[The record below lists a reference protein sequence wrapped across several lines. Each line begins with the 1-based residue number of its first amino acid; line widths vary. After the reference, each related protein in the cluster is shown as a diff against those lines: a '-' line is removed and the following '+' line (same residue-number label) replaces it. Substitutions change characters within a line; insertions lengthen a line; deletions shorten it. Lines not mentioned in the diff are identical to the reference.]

1 MGAPRAKGGRDRG
14 GLRIAARKRDGIVS
28 DDRDHKVFTLVSSRE
43 GRDRKPLHNRE
54 VIQEIKAE
62 IRRLER

>member
-1 MGAPRAKGGRDRG
+1 M
-14 GLRIAARKRDGIVS
+14 S
-28 DDRDHKVFTLVSSRE
+28 DDRDHKVFTLLSSRE
-43 GRDRKPLHNRE
+43 ARDRKPLHNRE